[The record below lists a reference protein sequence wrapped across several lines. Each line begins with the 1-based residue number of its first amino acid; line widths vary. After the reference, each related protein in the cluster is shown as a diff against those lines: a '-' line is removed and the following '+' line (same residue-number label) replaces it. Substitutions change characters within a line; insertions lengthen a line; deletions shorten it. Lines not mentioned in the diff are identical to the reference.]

1 MGSGDL
7 DNEHRNY
14 RGEAPW
20 LQNVWALLAGLFVL
34 AMAVIFL
41 LGTWKLGELING

>member
-14 RGEAPW
+14 RNEPRW
-20 LQNVWALLAGLFVL
+20 LQNVYAGLAGVFML
-34 AMAVIFL
+34 AIAVIFL
-41 LGTWKLGELING
+41 LGTWKLGELIG